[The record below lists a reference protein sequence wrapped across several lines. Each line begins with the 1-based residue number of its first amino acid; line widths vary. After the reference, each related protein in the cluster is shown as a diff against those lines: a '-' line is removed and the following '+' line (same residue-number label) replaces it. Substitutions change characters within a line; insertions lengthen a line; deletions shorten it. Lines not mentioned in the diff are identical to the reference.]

1 MASGLQGVTVALK
14 SAATAGPQAGSQSAP
29 VIPQRPTGDTG
40 ESFRG
45 DGVLLRDRKEPLEPS
60 VWSNHSSE
68 MKLGDGFVEI
78 HPTVCALSL

>member
-1 MASGLQGVTVALK
+1 MALK

-45 DGVLLRDRKEPLEPS
+45 DGVLLRERKEPLEPS
-60 VWSNHSSE
+60 VWSTHSSE
-68 MKLGDGFVEI
+68 TKLGDGFVEI